1 MHNLQLRIQR
11 AETVC
16 VRCREFD
23 LLNVS
28 FDEEKHAVLGLV
40 LFYED
45 SIDHTIP
52 ASPLLFIE
60 GDFLE
65 ETNQLT
71 ELVCGQKTKARE
83 RGQVTR
89 KLRVC
94 ESPNHSKRTLLV
106 VLADCWNLDCGSICA
121 TRSKTEHNTTLHDRR

>member
-1 MHNLQLRIQR
+1 MDNLQLRIQQ

-16 VRCREFD
+16 VHCREFD

-28 FDEEKHAVLGLV
+28 FDDEKHAVLGLV
-40 LFYED
+40 LFDQD

-52 ASPLLFIE
+52 ASPLLFTE

-65 ETNQLT
+65 EANQLID
-71 ELVCGQKTKARE
+71 LIRRQKTKARE

-94 ESPNHSKRTLLV
+94 ESPNHSKRTLFV
-106 VLADCWNLDCGSICA
+106 VLANCRNLDCGGICA
-121 TRSKTEHNTTLHDRR
+121 TRSKTKQSTTLHDLK